1 MQESEVV
8 YVLFRKVVDK
18 EVVVPDV
25 VLPLLEEFSDL
36 FPEELPER
44 LPPMWDIQYQIDL
57 EPCAALPNQPYYRMS
72 PSEHEEL
79 RRQVEELLA
88 RGYI

>member
-1 MQESEVV
+1 MQKSEVV
-8 YVLFRKVVDK
+8 YVLFGKVVDK

-36 FPEELPER
+36 FPEELPEG
-44 LPPMWDIQYQIDL
+44 LPPMRDIQNQIDL
-57 EPCAALPNQPYYRMS
+57 EPRTALPNRPYYRMS

-79 RRQVEELLA
+79 RRQVEVLLA
-88 RGYI
+88 KGYI